1 MKFSR
6 PSNEMIEKC
15 RNDCVSYDGAEEVMS
30 YLNRIDEL
38 IDKEKEKF
46 DLSFS
51 AYSNKSDHFSF
62 YITELFKIVNK
73 IRSIIYQIADI
84 TGTSDKETLHQIE
97 TVKAEFIE
105 EEDYIKIIF
114 PGLLPRRINYR
125 NKSNVL
131 TYTDMRRMYEPAFTE
146 FLRKRKKTVWN
157 KRVIIRYIHFFE
169 QESQIRDYDNFETKI
184 ITDLIT
190 PLVNFDDSPKE
201 CIIMSDY
208 RMGEKCHTEV
218 DIIPYDKAAE
228 KLFNNRFN
236 II

>member
-1 MKFSR
+1 
-6 PSNEMIEKC
+6 
-15 RNDCVSYDGAEEVMS
+15 
-30 YLNRIDEL
+30 
-38 IDKEKEKF
+38 
-46 DLSFS
+46 
-51 AYSNKSDHFSF
+51 
-62 YITELFKIVNK
+62 
-73 IRSIIYQIADI
+73 
-84 TGTSDKETLHQIE
+84 
-97 TVKAEFIE
+97 
-105 EEDYIKIIF
+105 
-114 PGLLPRRINYR
+114 
-125 NKSNVL
+125 
-131 TYTDMRRMYEPAFTE
+131 MRRMYEPAFTE

-157 KRVIIRYIHFFE
+157 KRVIIRYTHFFE

-228 KLFNNRFN
+228 ELFNNRFN